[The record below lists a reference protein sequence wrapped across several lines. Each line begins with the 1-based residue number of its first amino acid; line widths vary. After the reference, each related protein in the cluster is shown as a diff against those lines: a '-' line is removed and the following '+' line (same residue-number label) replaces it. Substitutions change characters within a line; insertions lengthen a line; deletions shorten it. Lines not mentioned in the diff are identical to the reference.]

1 MYRKKQREQVEFEDF
16 HLSFGGKL
24 RSDNR
29 WVRLAKL
36 VPWVEIEERYAEL
49 FDERIGAPAI
59 SARVAVASLIIKEKL
74 RLSDEET
81 VEQIRE
87 NPYLQYF
94 LGYGA
99 YSDDPPFD
107 PSMLV
112 HFRRRL
118 DESVLAE
125 INCLIVDRRRERDQN
140 DRQDE
145 PEDDRGGSGE
155 VGGGGDGGEEDGGG
169 NPPNAGMLLMDASCV
184 PADIRY
190 PSDLSILNEVRE
202 KTELII
208 DCLHEP
214 DVGKREK
221 PRTYRQRARK
231 DYLVVAKKRKPSRKA
246 IRKAIGKQLRYI
258 GRNLVHIKELAGGDR
273 LSLLSRREYR
283 NLLIC
288 SEVYRQQNYMYEN
301 HLRSVSGR
309 IVSVSQPHVRPI
321 VRGKAGK
328 AVEFGA
334 KISAS
339 KIDGYAYL
347 DRLSWE
353 AYHEG
358 EDLTPRIEA
367 YRRRFGC
374 YPQSVHVDAIYRTR
388 ANRGYCKE
396 HGIRISG
403 PPLGRPKNHRSI
415 QEKRQTREDERRRI
429 AIEGVFGRAKRAYSL
444 SRIMAKR
451 ADTAQTSIAL
461 VFLVMNL
468 DTMLRHLFCLLWCL
482 LFPSTQRLPTLPR
495 SVIAVIS
502 RPAFVI

>member
-16 HLSFGGKL
+16 YLSFGGRL

-36 VPWVEIEERYAEL
+36 VPWAEIERHYAEL
-49 FDERIGAPAI
+49 FNERIGAPAI

-74 RLSDEET
+74 GLSDEET

-94 LGYGA
+94 LGYEA
-99 YSDDPPFD
+99 YTDEAPAD
-107 PSMLV
+107 PSMMV
-112 HFRRRL
+112 HFRKRL
-118 DESVLAE
+118 NESILAE
-125 INCLIVDRRRERDQN
+125 INELIVDRRRDRDQN
-140 DRQDE
+140 DRRDK
-145 PEDDRGGSGE
+145 PADGHAGSGE
-155 VGGGGDGGEEDGGG
+155 AGGGGEKPG
-169 NPPNAGMLLMDASCV
+169 NAGMLLMDASCV

-190 PSDLSILNEVRE
+190 PTDLSILNEVRE
-202 KTELII
+202 KTEAII
-208 DCLHEP
+208 DRLHTP
-214 DVGKREK
+214 DVGKTEK

-231 DYLVVAKKRKPSRKA
+231 DYLAVAKKRRATRKT

-258 GRNLVHIKELAGGDR
+258 RRNLRSINELAGRDR
-273 LSLLSRREYR
+273 LSLLTHREYR
-283 NLLIC
+283 NLLVC
-288 SEVYRQQNYMYEN
+288 SEVYRQQKHMYEN
-301 HLRSVSGR
+301 HVRSVPGR
-309 IVSVSQPHVRPI
+309 IVSVTQPHVRPI
-321 VRGKAGK
+321 VRGKAGTP
-328 AVEFGA
+328 VEFGA

-358 EDLTPRIEA
+358 TDLQPRIEA

-388 ANRGYCKE
+388 ANRAYCKE

-403 PPLGRPKNHRSI
+403 PALGRPKEHPSVE
-415 QEKRQTREDERRRI
+415 EKRQTREDERKRI

-451 ADTAQTSIAL
+451 ADTAETVIAL
-461 VFLVMNL
+461 AFLVMNL
-468 DTMLRHLFCLLWCL
+468 DTMLRHLFCLFSRVLYRATHRA
-482 LFPSTQRLPTLPR
+482 STPPR
-495 SVIAVIS
+495 SVIPVLSGSALAI
-502 RPAFVI
+502 